1 VNDQQWT
8 VSIRKP
14 ADIALA
20 RKAAMA
26 AMDGLPASA
35 IKRTKFVTA
44 VSEIARNAL
53 VHASGGWMQFR
64 IVEVAGRRSVVAECR
79 DRGPGIANVDQALK
93 DGYTTARGMGLGL
106 GGARRLV
113 DRFEIKTVVGEG
125 TTVLLE
131 AGAR

>member
-1 VNDQQWT
+1 MNGEKWT
-8 VSIRKP
+8 VALRKP

-26 AMDGLPASA
+26 AMDALGASP

-53 VHASGGWMQFR
+53 VHAGAGVMILK
-64 IVEVAGRRSVVAECR
+64 IVRSPGHPRVVAECR
-79 DRGPGIANVDQALK
+79 DSGPGIADVDRALQ

-106 GGARRLV
+106 GGAKRLV
-113 DRFEIKTVVGEG
+113 DRLDIHTTAGKG
-125 TTVLLE
+125 TTVIME
-131 AGAR
+131 AKAR